1 VKNTST
7 NRRIAVAVLL
17 FNINT
22 VCALAQYNSHDPSGQ
37 IGALLDPLVK
47 SRLGE
52 EYSTKYQVIDSL
64 IGNFGDDLKEEVLD
78 PYGTLRGCILFSA
91 EKQQE
96 GTQIRDSSY
105 FGVMKNGT
113 IAWMSPPVF
122 KGYWAALFGTRDIN
136 NDGKVEIL
144 ITWFDDIDP
153 MVQYMWIVSWD
164 GTSGAII
171 NGTNQEQNSVII
183 SATDMYQL
191 VDADNDGIDEIR
203 GYWIIDKN
211 DKESWRFP
219 EDSIVT
225 LPYVTFRWDGSHY
238 AIAPSAQQIAGS
250 AFLPANQ
257 LSVTVNCR
265 VYVVRDSLRY
275 VYEWK
280 NSALSKQRMESFTLE
295 GISAN
300 FTSQTMPA
308 WRYLGMR
315 RGLSAYSWG
324 PDGDE
329 YVNAL
334 GAGKQVQGLEL
345 ASISLPSIS
354 RLFVQGYRPMAD
366 YDLSNPNNLQLSKD
380 DFLANSYKALTI
392 GPTDLPQPFVPSGFL
407 DSISNYVNISRG
419 QGWIANQPAVDKY
432 LAYFAS
438 AKTSLQQNNISA
450 ARATLGQVLSDAN
463 VDSTSNLT
471 SEAYALIR
479 YNTEYLLG
487 QLPKSPSGRK

>member
-1 VKNTST
+1 MI
-7 NRRIAVAVLL
+7 RRIFVAVLL
-17 FNINT
+17 FNIDI

-47 SRLGE
+47 LRLGV

-64 IGNFGDDLKEEVLD
+64 IGNFGDDSQEEVLD
-78 PYGTLRGCILFSA
+78 PYGTLRGCVLFSA
-91 EKQQE
+91 QKQQD
-96 GTQIRDSSY
+96 GAQISDSSY

-113 IAWMSPPVF
+113 IVWLSSPVF
-122 KGYWAALFGTRDIN
+122 KGDWATLFGTRDIN
-136 NDGKVEIL
+136 NDGRVEIL
-144 ITWFDDIDP
+144 TTWFDEIDP

-164 GTSGAII
+164 GTSGTVI

-183 SATDMYQL
+183 SAADMYQL
-191 VDADNDGIDEIR
+191 FDADNDGIDEIR

-219 EDSIVT
+219 EASIVT
-225 LPYVTFRWDGSHY
+225 LPYVTYRWDGSHY
-238 AIAPSAQQIAGS
+238 SIAPSAQQIVGS

-257 LSVTVNCR
+257 LTVTANCR
-265 VYVVRDSLRY
+265 VYVAGDSLRY

-280 NSALSKQRMESFTLE
+280 NSMASKQRMVSFTLE

-300 FTSQTMPA
+300 TASQTTPG
-308 WRYLGMR
+308 WRYLGIR
-315 RGLSAYSWG
+315 RGLLAYSWG
-324 PDGDE
+324 PAGDE

-345 ASISLPSIS
+345 VSISLPSIS
-354 RLFVQGYRPMAD
+354 HLFVQGYRPMPD
-366 YDLSNPNNLQLSKD
+366 YDLSNANNLQLSKR
-380 DFLANSYKALTI
+380 DFVANSYKALTI
-392 GPTDLPQPFVPSGFL
+392 GPKDPPHPFVPLYYL
-407 DSISNYVNISRG
+407 DTLSKYCTQSRAF
-419 QGWIANQPAVDKY
+419 GWIKYQASANKY
-432 LAYFAS
+432 LGYFNS
-438 AKTSLQQNNISA
+438 AKTNLQQNNIVA
-450 ARATLGQVLSDAN
+450 VRATLTQVLSDVN

-487 QLPKSPSGRK
+487 QLTKAPSGR